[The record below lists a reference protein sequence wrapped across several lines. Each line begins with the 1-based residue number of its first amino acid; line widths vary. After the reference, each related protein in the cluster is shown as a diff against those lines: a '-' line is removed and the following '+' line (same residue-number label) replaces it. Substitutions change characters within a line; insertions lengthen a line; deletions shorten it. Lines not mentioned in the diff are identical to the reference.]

1 MLSSHTQPSLVLRT
15 TLMGSLV
22 SDPPRGQSTEA
33 LALHHTHPCCLV
45 LTLPLFFPQS
55 AQSRDWH
62 TGQVPTQASVHRGPA
77 SAPPGPRS
85 PHSEP
90 VLRNEK
96 RAERTAQVESRVW
109 GSGDGRAAQGTPV
122 PAQSGLGRNQGAG
135 AVVRVSTQRSPGW
148 PSLHPVETLSS

>member
-1 MLSSHTQPSLVLRT
+1 MLSSYTQPSLVFRT
-15 TLMGSLV
+15 IFMGSLV

-33 LALHHTHPCCLV
+33 PALHAHPCRLV

-55 AQSRDWH
+55 AKSRDWH

-85 PHSEP
+85 PHSEL
-90 VLRNEK
+90 VLRNKK
-96 RAERTAQVESRVW
+96 RAERTEQVESRVW
-109 GSGDGRAAQGTPV
+109 GSGAGRAAQGLPV

-135 AVVRVSTQRSPGW
+135 TGVRVSTQRSPGW